1 MAVELTER
9 HDGKVVIVFVTGK
22 LSKDDYQVFTPELER
37 VIRQFG
43 KIRVLVKMLDFRGW
57 DAGALWEDI
66 KFDAKHFA
74 DIERLALVGD
84 KQWEKG
90 MSVFCKPFTTAEV
103 RYFDLAQAEE
113 ASEWIEAGIEVPVQ
127 PS

>member
-1 MAVELTER
+1 MAVELAER
-9 HDGKVVIVFVTGK
+9 HDGKVVIVRVTGK

>member
-1 MAVELTER
+1 
-9 HDGKVVIVFVTGK
+9 
-22 LSKDDYQVFTPELER
+22 
-37 VIRQFG
+37 
-43 KIRVLVKMLDFRGW
+43 
-57 DAGALWEDI
+57 
-66 KFDAKHFA
+66 
-74 DIERLALVGD
+74 
-84 KQWEKG
+84 